1 MAGLVHLAAPQ
12 ARIIP
17 LKAFNAGGSSTEWN
31 LVRAIYDAVNMGA
44 DIISMSF
51 SSSKNSKVMED
62 AVEFAASRGVVLVA
76 AAGNDSSDAPNYPA
90 FLDWTVA
97 IGSLDA
103 NDQKASFS
111 NFGQYL
117 DLSAPG
123 VDLITTYPGGRFAM
137 GSGTSE
143 SVSLVSGVFALAKQ
157 RGTAGLTLRQKV
169 EAGVD
174 PLLLVLP
181 QYQNRLGKGRINALK
196 AVY

>member
-1 MAGLVHLAAPQ
+1 TNAASEWDDPIVTQSTAAILDQSTAAILDQSTAVILDQSTAAILDQSTAVILDHLPAFGHGTMMSGLIHLAAPS

-62 AVEFAASRGVVLVA
+62 AIEFAASRGVVLVA

-97 IGSLDA
+97 
-103 NDQKASFS
+103 
-111 NFGQYL
+111 
-117 DLSAPG
+117 
-123 VDLITTYPGGRFAM
+123 
-137 GSGTSE
+137 
-143 SVSLVSGVFALAKQ
+143 
-157 RGTAGLTLRQKV
+157 
-169 EAGVD
+169 
-174 PLLLVLP
+174 
-181 QYQNRLGKGRINALK
+181 
-196 AVY
+196 